1 MFSILKFSTSDK
13 ENSRIIFSIR
23 QRVFVEEQNVSPE
36 EEYDEFEDTSMHY
49 LLLVEERPAGT
60 ARWRFTDKGIKLER
74 FAVLPEFR
82 RRGVAAAILQAV
94 LQDVLPHRQLT
105 YLHAQVSAMPL
116 YAGAGFLPEGP
127 LFYEANIPHYKM
139 VYASDAAE

>member
-23 QRVFVEEQNVSPE
+23 QRVFVEEQNVSPD

-49 LLLVEERPAGT
+49 LLLVEEQPAGT

-82 RRGVAAAILQAV
+82 RRGVAAAVLQAV
-94 LQDVLPHRQLT
+94 LQDVLPHRKLT

-116 YAGAGFLPEGP
+116 YVGAGFVPEGP

-139 VYASDAAE
+139 VYASDAAG